1 MTGPEEQFGFDA
13 LLQDAETD
21 NQNRA
26 FAKATAHLPDTWEE
40 AEAFYA
46 GLVRDHHK
54 AMMNGDEV
62 ATMALRV
69 QAGLLARKFDP
80 ERRGILAHDD
90 APGYALARSFASQ
103 PGEVPLWG
111 QTGRF
116 CVEVSGVSV
125 SIELDGMFGIG
136 SGTHFWP
143 GFAARA
149 VDPAKPFISE
159 TGYRSFLG
167 IYSPPAAGIAPEAHV
182 CRVIEACIAQDLRGR
197 LTGIALRFQEKKSKK

>member
-1 MTGPEEQFGFDA
+1 MTRPVEQLGFDV
-13 LLQDAETD
+13 LLPDAETD
-21 NQNRA
+21 NRNRA
-26 FAKATAHLPDTWEE
+26 FAKATAHLPDTWED

-62 ATMALRV
+62 ATMDLR
-69 QAGLLARKFDP
+69 AEARLLARKFDP
-80 ERRGILAHDD
+80 GRRGILAHDD
-90 APGYALARSFASQ
+90 APGHVLGRSFVPQ
-103 PGEVPLWG
+103 RGKVPLWG

-125 SIELDGMFGIG
+125 EIEQEGMFGIG

-149 VDPAKPFISE
+149 VDFSKPFISE

-167 IYSPPAAGIAPEAHV
+167 IYARPEAGIAPDAHV
-182 CRVIEACIAQDLRGR
+182 CRVIEAYIAQELRGR
-197 LTGIALRFQEKKSKK
+197 LRDASPRFREETSNQ

>member
-1 MTGPEEQFGFDA
+1 MSGPVEQLGFDV

-26 FAKATAHLPDTWEE
+26 FAKATAHLPDTWDE
-40 AEAFYA
+40 AESLYTH
-46 GLVRDHHK
+46 LVRDHHD
-54 AMMNGDEV
+54 AMMNGDETT
-62 ATMALRV
+62 TMALRGE
-69 QAGLLARKFDP
+69 AGLLARKFDP

-90 APGYALARSFASQ
+90 APGYALARSFAPKPSQ
-103 PGEVPLWG
+103 VPLWG

-116 CVEVSGVSV
+116 CVEVSGISV
-125 SIELDGMFGIG
+125 AIELEGMFGIG

-149 VDPAKPFISE
+149 VDPAKRFISE

-167 IYSPPAAGIAPEAHV
+167 IYTPPEAGTTPDAHV
-182 CRVIEACIAQDLRGR
+182 CRVIGAYISQDLRGR
-197 LTGIALRFQEKKSKK
+197 LRDISPRLQEKKSKQ